1 MISLTT
7 SLSKITR
14 ILPLQFKG
22 LKKLGIETAGDLLR
36 HFPVRYGDT
45 SEIKNIGS
53 LEKGETAVVFG
64 KVTKLKTSKGFRSHI
79 PMASAQIEDESGH
92 IQCVWFNQPYL
103 AKMIPEGAFVRVEGK
118 VSQRK
123 SKNSK
128 VQKLE
133 SENKEKNE
141 ISVEYEDKDAESAE
155 LSTARGL
162 SERTEIVGDESVRLQ
177 GPARG
182 DLRFREAGFAGL
194 EKVPTL
200 EASTSGSLY
209 FSNPKIEK
217 IGKLPIG
224 VGDSLFGEDG
234 EAHTLYPV
242 YAESRGVTSNW
253 MYHVLQKIFK
263 SGILES
269 LEDPLPKEILE
280 KYSLPG
286 LRTALIWAHTPLK
299 KDQAEVARKRFAFE
313 EIFFIQLEKQAA
325 RREYEKNPSFS
336 VQASNEAVGEF
347 VKRFP
352 FPATEAQNTA
362 IEAIVGDMKRGKAM
376 SRLLEGDVG
385 SGKTAVAAAAAYAVV
400 TSRPLGQKF
409 GNLQVAYMCPTE
421 ILATQHFESFIQY
434 FAYLGVNVGLITG
447 SGCRKFPSKVNP
459 KGWTD
464 ISRTQLLKWIAEGD
478 MPIVIGTHALIQK
491 TVNFKHLT
499 LAIIDEQHRFGTRQ
513 RAELVRARTQTARGH
528 AELGSKDK
536 PSGTFLFKDLTYKIR
551 ECIYHVK
558 KELGLGH
565 KEVIYERALEG
576 EFKRRGLKIDRQKE
590 IPILYRKK
598 KIGTYRPD
606 FVIED
611 KIIVELKANQLIGE
625 KEKKQIWNY
634 LKGSE
639 YKLALLVNFGKNDIE
654 ITRVVYDTARQSSA
668 CSLRTQN
675 PASLSA
681 CSPRTQAPHL
691 LSMTATP
698 IPRTLALT
706 LYGDLDLTL
715 LDQMPLGRKQVI
727 TEIITPPKR
736 EVMYKR
742 MREQLESG
750 RQAYVICP
758 RIDEPDPDKELALEA
773 KSVKAEAKR
782 LKKSVF
788 PEYEIGV
795 LHSKMKPDEKD
806 KVMLDFKAGKI
817 NILCATSV
825 IEVGVNVPNATCI
838 IIEGAERFGLA
849 QLHQLRGRVLR
860 SEHQAY
866 CFIFAEK
873 AGAKTLTRLKNFTK
887 AKNGFELAEYD
898 LAERGTGDLSGLKQW
913 GISDIAMDALKNLKM
928 VEAARTEAGRLL
940 DTDPSFAHFP
950 LIKRELEKRK
960 TDAVHFE

>member
-7 SLSKITR
+7 PLSKITR
-14 ILPLQFKG
+14 IIEVQARA

-45 SEIKNIGS
+45 SEIKNIGG

-64 KVTKLKTSKGFRSHI
+64 KVTKLKVSKGFRSRVA
-79 PMASAQIEDESGH
+79 MATAQIEDESGR

-118 VSQRK
+118 ISQRK
-123 SKNSK
+123 NK
-128 VQKLE
+128 VTSGKRQVA
-133 SENKEKNE
+133 SENKNE
-141 ISVEYEDKDAESAE
+141 ISVEYEDDDRGEATDTSFEVAPQPTGEDLSKFSAE
-155 LSTARGL
+155 NL
-162 SERTEIVGDESVRLQ
+162 RTPRMIVSVAE
-177 GPARG
+177 P
-182 DLRFREAGFAGL
+182 
-194 EKVPTL
+194 K
-200 EASTSGSLY
+200 GSLY

-217 IGKLPIG
+217 VNKLPIG

-242 YAESRGVTSNW
+242 YAESRGITSNW
-253 MYHVLQKIFK
+253 MYHAIQKIFK
-263 SGILES
+263 SGMLES
-269 LEDPLPKEILE
+269 IEDPLPKEILE
-280 KYSLPG
+280 RYNLPT

-325 RREYEKNPSFS
+325 RREYERNPSFS
-336 VQASNEAVGEF
+336 VEASSKAVDEF

-352 FPATEAQNTA
+352 FPATMAQNHA
-362 IEAIVGDMKRGKAM
+362 IEAIVEDMKKGKAM

-400 TSRPLGQKF
+400 TSRPLGQKY

-434 FAYLGVNVGLITG
+434 FAYLGVNIGLITG
-447 SGCRKFPSKVNP
+447 SGCRKFPSKINP

-464 ISRTQLLKWIAEGD
+464 ISRTQILKWIAEAD

-491 TVNFKHLT
+491 TVNFKHLA
-499 LAIIDEQHRFGTRQ
+499 LVIIDEQHRFGTKQ
-513 RAELVRARTQTARGH
+513 RAELVRKNSQ
-528 AELGSKDK
+528 
-536 PSGTFLFKDLTYKIR
+536 
-551 ECIYHVK
+551 
-558 KELGLGH
+558 
-565 KEVIYERALEG
+565 ER
-576 EFKRRGLKIDRQKE
+576 
-590 IPILYRKK
+590 
-598 KIGTYRPD
+598 
-606 FVIED
+606 
-611 KIIVELKANQLIGE
+611 
-625 KEKKQIWNY
+625 
-634 LKGSE
+634 
-639 YKLALLVNFGKNDIE
+639 
-654 ITRVVYDTARQSSA
+654 
-668 CSLRTQN
+668 
-675 PASLSA
+675 
-681 CSPRTQAPHL
+681 APHL

-706 LYGDLDLTL
+706 MYGDLDLTL

-727 TEIITPPKR
+727 TEIITPTKR
-736 EVMYKR
+736 EKMYER
-742 MREQLESG
+742 MREELEAG

-806 KVMLDFKAGKI
+806 RVMLDFKAGKI
-817 NILCATSV
+817 DILCATSV
-825 IEVGVNVPNATCI
+825 VEVGVNVPNATCI

-873 AGAKTLTRLKNFTK
+873 AGAKTLTRLRNFTK

-928 VEAARTEAGRLL
+928 VEAARTEAGHLL
-940 DTDPSFAHFP
+940 DTDPAFAQFP
-950 LIKRELEKRK
+950 FIKKEMENRK
-960 TDAVHFE
+960 KDSIHFE

>member
-1 MISLTT
+1 MDPLATP
-7 SLSKITR
+7 LSKITR
-14 ILPLQFKG
+14 VIEPQARG
-22 LKKLGIETAGDLLR
+22 LKKLGIATVGDLLR

-45 SEIKNIGS
+45 SEMRSIAS
-53 LEKGETAVVFG
+53 LERGNIAVVFG
-64 KVTKLKTSKGFRSHI
+64 RITKLKTSKGFRTRI
-79 PMASAQIEDESGH
+79 TMATAQVEDESGH

-103 AKMIPEGAFVRVEGK
+103 AKMIPEGAFVRIEGK

-123 SKNSK
+123 SIKSK
-128 VQKLE
+128 VHKVE
-133 SENKEKNE
+133 SGVTKKDE
-141 ISVEYEDKDAESAE
+141 ISVEYEDDKEVPSTEYSVPSQERNDPVLGTRNSELVQASSA
-155 LSTARGL
+155 
-162 SERTEIVGDESVRLQ
+162 
-177 GPARG
+177 P
-182 DLRFREAGFAGL
+182 
-194 EKVPTL
+194 
-200 EASTSGSLY
+200 LY

-217 IGKLPIG
+217 IDKLPIG
-224 VGDSLFGEDG
+224 VGDSLFGEGG
-234 EAHTLYPV
+234 EAHALYPV

-253 MYHVLQKIFK
+253 MYHALQKIFK
-263 SGILES
+263 SGVLES
-269 LEDPLPKEILE
+269 LEDPLPKEILDH
-280 KYSLPG
+280 YNLPG
-286 LRTALIWAHTPLK
+286 LRTALIWIHTPIK
-299 KDQAEVARKRFAFE
+299 RTDAEAARKRFAFE

-336 VQASNEAVGEF
+336 IQASNEAVSEF

-352 FPATEAQNTA
+352 FPATSAQTAA
-362 IEAIVGDMKRGKAM
+362 IESIVGDMKRGKAM

-434 FAYLGVNVGLITG
+434 FAYLGVNIGLITG
-447 SGCRKFPSKVNP
+447 SGCRKFPSKVHP

-464 ISRTQLLKWIAEGD
+464 ISRAQLLKWVKGGD
-478 MPIVIGTHALIQK
+478 MPILIGTHELIQK
-491 TVNFKHLT
+491 SVEWKHLA

-513 RAELVRARTQTARGH
+513 RAELIRKNSVTKVPSSKYLVPSKGNSGSV
-528 AELGSKDK
+528 LGTRN
-536 PSGTFLFKDLTYKIR
+536 P
-551 ECIYHVK
+551 
-558 KELGLGH
+558 
-565 KEVIYERALEG
+565 
-576 EFKRRGLKIDRQKE
+576 
-590 IPILYRKK
+590 
-598 KIGTYRPD
+598 
-606 FVIED
+606 
-611 KIIVELKANQLIGE
+611 ELKPI
-625 KEKKQIWNY
+625 
-634 LKGSE
+634 S
-639 YKLALLVNFGKNDIE
+639 
-654 ITRVVYDTARQSSA
+654 T
-668 CSLRTQN
+668 
-675 PASLSA
+675 
-681 CSPRTQAPHL
+681 APHL

-736 EVMYKR
+736 EKMYER
-742 MREQLESG
+742 MRSELEAG

-806 KVMLDFKAGKI
+806 RIMLDFKAGKI
-817 NILCATSV
+817 DILCATSV
-825 IEVGVNVPNATCI
+825 VEVGVNVPNATCI

-873 AGAKTLTRLKNFTK
+873 AGTKTLTRLKNFTK

-928 VEAARTEAGRLL
+928 VEAARTEAAHLL
-940 DTDPSFAHFP
+940 DTDPSFVHFP
-950 LIKRELEKRK
+950 LVKKELDKRK
-960 TDAVHFE
+960 SDAVHFE